1 MEINMASS
9 RQEDKSTHAAR
20 NNNVR
25 EISESTAEQTRRMGE
40 AAADA
45 SQNAVRLG
53 ADLIQQ
59 NAELLQN
66 ALRFGPDI
74 ATAMMGRST
83 DQFSRALGLSSNDV
97 QQATERSTRSAT
109 TILHSTNVVA
119 KSMSG
124 ISQEYLAFV
133 RHQIETGMDRMNEL
147 WRCRTPQ
154 DVAAVQGEFLRE
166 TVESALQSG
175 RRMADMSLKVV
186 DDAGKQIA
194 QSTER
199 RAA

>member
-1 MEINMASS
+1 
-9 RQEDKSTHAAR
+9 
-20 NNNVR
+20 
-25 EISESTAEQTRRMGE
+25 
-40 AAADA
+40 
-45 SQNAVRLG
+45 
-53 ADLIQQ
+53 
-59 NAELLQN
+59 
-66 ALRFGPDI
+66 
-74 ATAMMGRST
+74 MGRLQCT
-83 DQFSRALGLSSNDV
+83 VTHWPHHTPDLREARALLEQRRALGLSSNDV
-97 QQATERSTRSAT
+97 RQATERSTRSAT

-147 WRCRTPQ
+147 WCCRTPQ

-186 DDAGKQIA
+186 EDAGKQIT
-194 QSTER
+194 QSTGR

>member
-1 MEINMASS
+1 MASS

-59 NAELLQN
+59 NAELN